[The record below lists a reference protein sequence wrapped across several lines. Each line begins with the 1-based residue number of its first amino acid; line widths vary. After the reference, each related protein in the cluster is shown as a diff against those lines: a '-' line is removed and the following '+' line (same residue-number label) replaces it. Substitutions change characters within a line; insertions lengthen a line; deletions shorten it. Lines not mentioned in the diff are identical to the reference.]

1 MSNTT
6 SVKVSPVESK
16 VVAADVRAWA
26 ILNGYADRV
35 KMTRGR
41 LPIDV
46 IAAFN
51 KGRKGSERFTGTAG
65 RAVKVGTAR
74 ALESGKRMPYSRTV
88 LVSDVR
94 AWAVENG
101 YADMTRGRMTT
112 DTYGAYVLATAGK

>member
-1 MSNTT
+1 MSNTNT
-6 SVKVSPVESK
+6 VKVTPVESK
-16 VVAADVRAWA
+16 VTAADVRAWA
-26 ILNGYADRV
+26 ILNGFADRV

-65 RAVKVGTAR
+65 RSVKVSTTR
-74 ALESGKRMPYSRTV
+74 TLENGKRMPYSRTV

-94 AWAVENG
+94 EWAVAHG

-112 DTYGAYVLATAGK
+112 DTYGAYVLATAGQ

>member
-1 MSNTT
+1 MSNNTN
-6 SVKVSPVESK
+6 VKVTPVESK
-16 VVAADVRAWA
+16 VTAADVRAWA
-26 ILNGYADRV
+26 ILNGFADRV

-41 LPIDV
+41 LPLDV

-51 KGRKGSERFTGTAG
+51 RGRKGSERFTGTAE
-65 RAVKVGTAR
+65 RAVKVSTTR
-74 ALESGKRMPYSRTV
+74 TLETGKRMPYSRTV

-101 YADMTRGRMTT
+101 YADLTRGRMTK